1 MAYRGAQKGRSPVSR
16 GKRRN
21 KGLIAVIGRW
31 VLVGVICLVAGKLAF
46 SFGGKVVML
55 AQEAYA
61 QRKDIA
67 ALRAETE
74 RLREQNAALREEMR
88 KLNTPGGIVLEARKQ
103 GYGFPGEKLLVV
115 APPRD
120 SSLRSE

>member
-1 MAYRGAQKGRSPVSR
+1 MAYRGAQRERSAISR

-21 KGLIAVIGRW
+21 KGLVVTVERW
-31 VLVGVICLVAGKLAF
+31 VLIGVICLVAGKLAF
-46 SFGGKVVML
+46 SFGGKIVML

-115 APPRD
+115 DPQ
-120 SSLRSE
+120 

>member
-1 MAYRGAQKGRSPVSR
+1 MVYRGAQKGRSSVSR

-21 KGLIAVIGRW
+21 KGLAVTVERW
-31 VLVGVICLVAGKLAF
+31 VLIGIICLVAGKLAF
-46 SFGGKVVML
+46 SFGRKIMML

-74 RLREQNAALREEMR
+74 QLREQNAALREEMR
-88 KLNTPGGIVLEARKQ
+88 KLNTPGGIILEARKQ
-103 GYGFPGEKLLVV
+103 GYGFAGEKLLVV
-115 APPRD
+115 EPPRD